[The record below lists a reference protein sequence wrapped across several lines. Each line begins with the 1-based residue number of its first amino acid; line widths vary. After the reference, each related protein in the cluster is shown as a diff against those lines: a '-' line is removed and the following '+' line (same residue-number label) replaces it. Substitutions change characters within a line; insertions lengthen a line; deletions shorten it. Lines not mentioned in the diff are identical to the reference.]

1 MTTPQER
8 ARLDSLKRVWEQR
21 RRISQR
27 LARIKTRL
35 AVYSGKGGVGKTTI
49 AINLA
54 VLLAQQGH
62 RVGILD
68 ADIDC
73 PNVTRALNI
82 TERPIFKDGQLIPP
96 ERFGVKAISMAF
108 FQEKEEEAIIWRG
121 PMIHSAINELLQLTD
136 WGDLDYLVVD
146 LPPGTSDAPLTVMQV
161 LPLHGFVVV
170 TTPQL
175 LAKLDA
181 KRSINMIRKLG
192 VKVLGVVENYT
203 GDVFGSGAGE
213 ELARELGVPF
223 LGSLALRPDYRDTS
237 TPTVLTSPEV
247 RAEYERILEGIKA
260 SLHALNK
267 QTS

>member
-1 MTTPQER
+1 
-8 ARLDSLKRVWEQR
+8 
-21 RRISQR
+21 
-27 LARIKTRL
+27 
-35 AVYSGKGGVGKTTI
+35 
-49 AINLA
+49 
-54 VLLAQQGH
+54 
-62 RVGILD
+62 
-68 ADIDC
+68 
-73 PNVTRALNI
+73 
-82 TERPIFKDGQLIPP
+82 
-96 ERFGVKAISMAF
+96 
-108 FQEKEEEAIIWRG
+108 
-121 PMIHSAINELLQLTD
+121 
-136 WGDLDYLVVD
+136 
-146 LPPGTSDAPLTVMQV
+146 MQV